1 MDDQN
6 QDLTSPTDT
15 DRLLSKIDQIDRL
28 MLELRILLVMLPELS
43 PPHLSMML
51 LSSEPP
57 PVDPRLN

>member
-6 QDLTSPTDT
+6 QDSTTSPTDT

-28 MLELRILLVMLPELS
+28 MLELRILLVMLPELA
-43 PPHLSMML
+43 PPTILSL
-51 LSSEPP
+51 NSEPP

>member
-43 PPHLSMML
+43 PPHLSLML